1 MNNYLSPLQHDA
13 LCEIFNISVGR
24 AAAAMS
30 GLVGEEV
37 SLSVPAMRFCRL
49 AELNDRIGWAQWRHV
64 DAVAQHFAG
73 SFDGDA
79 LLMFADDD
87 GEEVVRLMLNSL
99 KQPVDVEA
107 LTKDALAE
115 VGNVL
120 LTACL
125 SALADIMAEDF
136 DYSLPSL
143 CSGKGVD
150 VLLQRGAEP
159 ECQVLFLH
167 IQFLLETKRIEGYL
181 AFLLGVSSLDG
192 LRNGVD
198 RFLGHLGAAVNHG

>member
-1 MNNYLSPLQHDA
+1 MSTVLTPLQQDA

-37 SLSVPAMRFCRL
+37 SLSVPVMRFCL
-49 AELNDRIGWAQWRHV
+49 FEELNDRIGWAQWRHV
-64 DAVAQHFAG
+64 DAVAQHFSG

-87 GEEVVRLMLNSL
+87 GEEVVRLVLSAIKTPTDIDTL
-99 KQPVDVEA
+99 A
-107 LTKDALAE
+107 ADALSE

-120 LTACL
+120 LMACL
-125 SALADIMAEDF
+125 SALADIMTEEF

-143 CSGKGVD
+143 CSGKGED
-150 VLLQRGAEP
+150 VLIQRGAERNS
-159 ECQVLFLH
+159 QVLFLH
-167 IQFLLETKRIEGYL
+167 IQFLLETRRIEGYL
-181 AFLLGVSSLDG
+181 AFMMGVSSVEA
-192 LRNGVD
+192 LREGVD
-198 RFLGHLGAAVNHG
+198 RFLGRLGAAISP

>member
-1 MNNYLSPLQHDA
+1 MSGQLSPLQHDA

-37 SLSVPAMRFCRL
+37 SLSVPAMRFC
-49 AELNDRIGWAQWRHV
+49 AIEELNDRVGWAQWRHV
-64 DAVAQHFAG
+64 DAVAQHFTG

-87 GEEVVRLMLNSL
+87 GEEVVRLMLA
-99 KQPVDVEA
+99 A
-107 LTKDALAE
+107 LNRTDDIDTLGSDALAE

-120 LTACL
+120 LNACM

-136 DYSLPSL
+136 SYSLPHL
-143 CSGKGVD
+143 CSGRGVD
-150 VLLQRGAEP
+150 VLAQRGVEP
-159 ECQVLFLH
+159 HCQVLFLH
-167 IQFLLETKRIEGYL
+167 IQFLLESKRIEGYL
-181 AFLLGVSSLDG
+181 AFLLGLSSVDG

-198 RFLGHLGAAVNHG
+198 RFLGHLGASVNH